1 MEAPAASP
9 LLILYSHWLV
19 AILDGLGES
28 SSPAAG
34 MQTSRE
40 SSPGHTARHQRSSV
54 LESKWTRQI
63 EGHLEPES
71 SSNLLKVTYEAS
83 GRAEKFIRA
92 SLQAI
97 LRCFIIKPRA
107 YPTLSTQV
115 PGTPAAHHPVAKAS
129 PCAL

>member
-19 AILDGLGES
+19 AILVDGLGES

-34 MQTSRE
+34 MRTGQE

-71 SSNLLKVTYEAS
+71 SSNLLKV
-83 GRAEKFIRA
+83 I
-92 SLQAI
+92 
-97 LRCFIIKPRA
+97 
-107 YPTLSTQV
+107 
-115 PGTPAAHHPVAKAS
+115 
-129 PCAL
+129 